1 MDIKKRN
8 RIIIKLC
15 SILILGGAFVYYYFF
30 NNPTEKGTVFLRCP
44 SNYLFGI
51 NCPGCGSQRAIHQ
64 LLHLDF
70 AEALRY
76 NALIVITLP
85 FLIYIGLVWLYNFVY
100 EEQVRI
106 KIFYNNTFVWT
117 LFIVIILYG
126 VLRNIP
132 VYPFTLLAPSP

>member
-15 SILILGGAFVYYYFF
+15 SILLLGGAFVYYYFF

-126 VLRNIP
+126 VVRNIP

>member
-126 VLRNIP
+126 VVRNIP